1 MALLQAIVSDLVCW
15 IETALI
21 FVCNGLISALSL
33 VVAGVVAILPPMPNL
48 PPMPS
53 YVQTALSWL
62 AYIFPLAYAM
72 QLLGVMVSIWLV
84 WVVAAIPLRW
94 AKAVRGNQ

>member
-62 AYIFPLAYAM
+62 AYIFPAGLRDAAASGDGLDLAR
-72 QLLGVMVSIWLV
+72 LGGSSDT
-84 WVVAAIPLRW
+84 APL
-94 AKAVRGNQ
+94 GESG